1 MSAPRAAALRY
12 LWAHHRWAMIGLV
25 AALTIALLFAV
36 RLSIFTIYWAD
47 PAHRNQ
53 PIEGWMTPGYIAR
66 SYDVDPDVIRA
77 ALPTQLDAR
86 STLARIAAREG
97 VAIDTLIAEIEG
109 AIERATAP

>member
-1 MSAPRAAALRY
+1 MRAPRVTALRY
-12 LWAHHRWAMIGLV
+12 LWTHHRWGMIGFG
-25 AALTIALLFAV
+25 AALMLALLFAV
-36 RLSIFTIYWAD
+36 RLSIFTMYWAD

-77 ALPTQLDAR
+77 ALPIQLDAR

-109 AIERATAP
+109 AIERAMAP